1 MATGPPPMSDP
12 TRPIRRGV
20 SPRID
25 GPVPRTWAY
34 RLDLD
39 KPLTVGLFE
48 FPCDL
53 ADRCE
58 HRTHCQ

>member
-12 TRPIRRGV
+12 TRPVRRRI

-25 GPVPRTWAY
+25 RPVPPTWAY

-39 KPLTVGLFE
+39 KALTVGLFKLA
-48 FPCDL
+48 CDL

-58 HRTHCQ
+58 HRTHCR